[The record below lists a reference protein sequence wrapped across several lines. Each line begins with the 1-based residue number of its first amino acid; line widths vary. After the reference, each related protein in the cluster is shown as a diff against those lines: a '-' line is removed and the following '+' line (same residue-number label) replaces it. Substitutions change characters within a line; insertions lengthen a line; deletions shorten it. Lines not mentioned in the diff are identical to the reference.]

1 MKYIIVVLFA
11 LLATPAAADPVSIVV
26 GIGSAASWLFG
37 GTVLANIVLGGLAAA
52 AKYALT
58 SIFAEKPKA
67 QASKTETQ
75 YGENLA
81 REVGMGTYGTM
92 GHHVYRNAFG
102 KGNRMVQDVFIVS
115 NFRTMG
121 LNRVQMDGEW
131 KNLAPNEETK
141 YGDKWGR
148 KVLDVHEG
156 GEVWVRHYTG
166 RMDQSADPQLIAHA
180 NPAGR
185 WTADHR
191 GAGISYVVVT
201 SRMEADNL
209 TSVPGL
215 MFEIRGAPLYDPRKD
230 TTVGG
235 SGAHRW
241 NNQDT
246 WEYSDNNAVMM
257 YNLERGIYNGTE
269 LMVGRGAAASS
280 LPLDFWFTAMNI
292 CDEGMPDGSKRYTA
306 ALIASSGDGV
316 THDSN
321 MTPLREGCAGSW
333 VESVTGEYPIVGANQ
348 AVVATFTDDDINFDK
363 PFSLSLYRPTSE
375 LVNTVA
381 GTYVSADAFYETV
394 PLATRID
401 AIALAQDGERK
412 ASKVSYTAVT
422 DHRVGDR
429 LADIAIRA
437 SRYQANANLCIH
449 PKFLEVKVGQ
459 WISWQSDRYNFTKS
473 FQVLTK
479 SLGALGA
486 DGTRDVTVTLQEVGD
501 GIFDPTAYVTNPPIP
516 TPVGDPDYLAEV
528 QGFDVLPNKIIGS
541 TGQQLPG
548 ARLIW
553 DLITDLSVAGVDI
566 QYVPVSDTTQ
576 VFTHYATADVTVV
589 QLVEGLT
596 SLTDWE
602 VRTRLRVASGTRP
615 VAWSAWKRF
624 TTLDTGGEESPVDYA
639 DLDTA
644 LKGYVDWIGPQVR
657 ELIRQAEEQA
667 THTADNHNSAY
678 LDRQSIRREV
688 GSTFGKARAE
698 WREDI
703 YVATGPNST
712 IVQQLVTFN
721 SALLTAEG
729 QIAAQSAITNLLQ
742 TRVDGIGTD
751 ITAISNAVLD
761 LNASKDGTLAG
772 ATFRMETVAA
782 PSGFSSRIAMYGRV
796 GSGDT
801 WKQAGWF
808 IDVNNNTSRVSVIAD
823 QFSVSDGTNAVAPFV
838 IQNGVV
844 TLNLA
849 NIGQF
854 RAGIGTSPDGRF
866 KIDFSAGSIEWFQ

>member
-1 MKYIIVVLFA
+1 MLFA
-11 LLATPAAADPVSIVV
+11 LLASPAAADPVSIVV

-52 AKYALT
+52 AQYALT
-58 SIFAEKPKA
+58 AAFAKKPVA

-92 GHHVYRNAFG
+92 GHHIYRNAFG
-102 KGNRMVQDVFIVS
+102 KGNRMVQDVFNVS
-115 NFRTMG
+115 SFRTLG
-121 LNRVQMDGEW
+121 INRVQYNGKWMNLDGVDT
-131 KNLAPNEETK
+131 A
-141 YGDKWGR
+141 WGR
-148 KVLDVHEG
+148 KVLGIENG
-156 GEVWVRHYTG
+156 AEIWVRHYTG
-166 RMDQSADPQLIAHA
+166 RMDQVADQQLIDNA
-180 NPAGR
+180 NPPGR
-185 WTADHR
+185 WTSDHR
-191 GAGISYVVVT
+191 GAGISYVIVT

-209 TSVPGL
+209 TSPPSL
-215 MFEIRGAPLYDPRKD
+215 MFEVRGAPLYDPRKD

-280 LPLDFWFTAMNI
+280 LPLSEWFTAMNI
-292 CDEGMPDGSKRYTA
+292 CDEPMVDGSKRYTA

-333 VESVTGEYPIVGANQ
+333 VEAVTGEYPIVGANQ
-348 AVVATFTDDDINFDK
+348 AVVTTFTDDDINFSK

-381 GTYVSADAFYETV
+381 GTYVSPEAFYETV

-412 ASKVSYTAVT
+412 ASKVSYTAVV

-449 PKFLEVKVGQ
+449 PKFLEIKVGQ

-486 DGTRDVTVTLQEVGD
+486 DGTRDVTVTLQEVGN
-501 GIFDPTAYVTNPPIP
+501 GIFDPTAYETNPPVP

-528 QGFDVLPNKIIGS
+528 QNFQVIPNKIIGS
-541 TGQQLPG
+541 TGQELPG
-548 ARLIW
+548 ARLVW
-553 DLITDLSVAGVDI
+553 DPITDLSVAGVDI
-566 QYVPVSDTTQ
+566 QYVPVSDVTQ
-576 VFTHYATADVTVV
+576 VFTHYATTDVTVV

-596 SLTDWE
+596 SATDWE
-602 VRTRLRVASGTRP
+602 TRTRLRVASGTRP
-615 VAWSAWKRF
+615 VAWSAWKPF
-624 TTLDTGGEESPVDYA
+624 TTLDTGGDDSPVDYE
-639 DLDTA
+639 DLAND
-644 LKGYVDWIGPQVR
+644 LKGYVNWIGPELR
-657 ELIRQAEEQA
+657 ELIRQAQELSA
-667 THTADNHNSAY
+667 LVGSNHNSNY
-678 LDRQSIRREV
+678 EDRQLIRRELA
-688 GSTFGKARAE
+688 STYGQATAKFE
-698 WREDI
+698 EEI
-703 YVATGPNST
+703 YAATGPGSA
-712 IVQQLVTFN
+712 IVQQLVTFGTE
-721 SALLTAEG
+721 LRTAEN
-729 QIAAQSAITNLLQ
+729 QIAANANITNLLQ
-742 TRVDGIGTD
+742 TRVDGIGD
-751 ITAISNAVLD
+751 DVTAISNAVLD

-782 PSGFSSRIAMYGRV
+782 QAGYTSRIAMYGRV
-796 GSGDT
+796 GSNDT
-801 WKQAGWF
+801 WKQAGLF
-808 IDVNNNTSRVSVIAD
+808 IDINSTTSRVSILAD
-823 QFSVSDGTNAVAPFV
+823 QFVISDGSNVVAPFV
-838 IQNGVV
+838 IQNGVLYAQNMV
-844 TLNLA
+844 LDNLIVSQIRSTNSKLIMRGSGNLA
-849 NIGQF
+849 DLRVF
-854 RAGIGTSPDGRF
+854 T
-866 KIDFSAGSIEWFQ
+866 